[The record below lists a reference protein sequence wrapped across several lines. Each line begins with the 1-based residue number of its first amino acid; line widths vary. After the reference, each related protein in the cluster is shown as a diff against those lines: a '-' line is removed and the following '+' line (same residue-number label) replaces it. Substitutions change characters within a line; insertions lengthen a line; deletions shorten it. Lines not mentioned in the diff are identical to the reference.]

1 MRNYFEEIKKM
12 LLEDKEITKKIVDDI
27 NAFDYFNDYDISF
40 YYLDFHSNDSNTF
53 NYIFDRPSDAVDFVL
68 SENYRSDDEY
78 LRFDEFDELE
88 SVSEEDIPRLME
100 KHINE
105 ITEVFMKYYDT
116 PISPDAPYY
125 YLPEKL
131 KEVIEEYLHEQYLI
145 KKGIK

>member
-1 MRNYFEEIKKM
+1 MRNYFEEIKEM
-12 LLEDKEITKKIVDDI
+12 LLEDKEVTKKIVDDI
-27 NAFDYFNDYDISF
+27 NTFDYFNDYDISF

-88 SVSEEDIPRLME
+88 SVSKEDISRLME

-116 PISPDAPYY
+116 ATSPDEAYS